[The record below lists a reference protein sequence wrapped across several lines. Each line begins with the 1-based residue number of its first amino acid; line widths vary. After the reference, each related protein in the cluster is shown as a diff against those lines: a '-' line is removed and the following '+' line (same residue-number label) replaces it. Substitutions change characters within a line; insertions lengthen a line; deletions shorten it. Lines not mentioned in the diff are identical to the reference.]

1 MLVLVFILV
10 LLLLEPSS
18 RKTLRGE
25 DSVDKSV
32 FEQKL
37 SVMGQPE
44 SCQDPW
50 GEEEEE
56 V

>member
-1 MLVLVFILV
+1 MVVVFILV
-10 LLLLEPSS
+10 LLLLESNS
-18 RKTLRGE
+18 RNTSKGQ
-25 DSVDKSV
+25 DSMDKSV

-37 SVMGQPE
+37 SVMGQTE

-50 GEEEEE
+50 EEEEE